1 MTLVPVMRKAVFL
14 FLSLLSVTAFSQQ
27 MDAVAFINKVMD
39 TLKSDAVVELSYDYK
54 LYDDEG
60 VELQG
65 DKGVMM
71 LDGMRYVL
79 LMEDMKVWCDG
90 KSQWSYMESVDEI
103 YITDAASDEAQN
115 MSPLF
120 IMESCRDGYASSVAF
135 DGGDAVVTL
144 VAQDAEGVVEKVEF
158 VADSSRCTLKSM
170 KVFLVGQGY
179 IVVGLNGYKANCK
192 VDDGVF
198 ECPVRDFKSAVV
210 VDMR

>member
-39 TLKSDAVVELSYDYK
+39 TLKADAVVELSYDYK

-170 KVFLVGQGY
+170 KVFLAGQGY